1 MCLPFCRSFSLSIHL
16 NRFPLKEEE
25 KEDEEDAKEVT
36 IPTHWDKLDPK
47 SMKVRHR
54 NLHTCR
60 LVCSLARL
68 IQQCR
73 FQMFPCVF
81 LNPGSSPSDLSPPP
95 SQVNDLR
102 KELDCRSLS
111 SKGLKSQ
118 LIARLTKQ
126 LKVEEQV
133 EEAKEPEKP
142 EVKVPDEEEPPQE
155 EDKEVGPWPSVE
167 ILESPQICI

>member
-1 MCLPFCRSFSLSIHL
+1 M
-16 NRFPLKEEE
+16 
-25 KEDEEDAKEVT
+25 
-36 IPTHWDKLDPK
+36 
-47 SMKVRHR
+47 
-54 NLHTCR
+54 
-60 LVCSLARL
+60 
-68 IQQCR
+68 
-73 FQMFPCVF
+73 
-81 LNPGSSPSDLSPPP
+81 
-95 SQVNDLR
+95 NDLR

-155 EDKEVGPWPSVE
+155 EDKEVGPGGLFFNVGRKMSIHIRKKKLKSE
-167 ILESPQICI
+167 